1 MYSLVEGNKIFSF
14 FLLCF
19 FDFLASP
26 RSFFWVCKSL
36 DCQVSKRRTEWN
48 IRKWLGKRGRL
59 LNLISAHVLQRII
72 EKIVVYYSSR
82 WYSSSFFPSTP
93 WLVVLRA
100 AAPTTS
106 AAAVVTSCY
115 TAYVSMVE
123 TTTSTTLRICDDQKT
138 QSSDKRVYWFGL
150 GFAFE
155 TVWIYSHM

>member
-1 MYSLVEGNKIFSF
+1 MFFTHIIEELIFNFDMWINMESVSRVLFISSRWCILMYALKYSLVEGNKIFSF

-59 LNLISAHVLQRII
+59 LNSISAHVLQRII

-82 WYSSSFFPSTP
+82 WYSSSFFPPTLFP
-93 WLVVLRA
+93 FLVVLRA

-106 AAAVVTSCY
+106 AAAVVTS
-115 TAYVSMVE
+115 
-123 TTTSTTLRICDDQKT
+123 
-138 QSSDKRVYWFGL
+138 
-150 GFAFE
+150 
-155 TVWIYSHM
+155 